1 MEKTVA
7 TRIVP
12 VDEAAQRLGVA
23 PRSLLDKRF
32 RTRTGLPAVK
42 IGLRR
47 IGFDERD
54 IERLIERGRERLP
67 GEGLR

>member
-1 MEKTVA
+1 MKKTTE
-7 TRIVP
+7 TRIIP
-12 VDEAAQRLGVA
+12 VDEAAQRLGIS
-23 PRSLLDKRF
+23 PRSLFDKRF

-54 IERLIERGRERLP
+54 IERIIERGRESLP
-67 GEGLR
+67 GEGR

>member
-1 MEKTVA
+1 M
-7 TRIVP
+7 RILT
-12 VDEAAQRLGVA
+12 VDEAARQLGLS

-42 IGLRR
+42 LGRRR

-67 GEGLR
+67 GDERR